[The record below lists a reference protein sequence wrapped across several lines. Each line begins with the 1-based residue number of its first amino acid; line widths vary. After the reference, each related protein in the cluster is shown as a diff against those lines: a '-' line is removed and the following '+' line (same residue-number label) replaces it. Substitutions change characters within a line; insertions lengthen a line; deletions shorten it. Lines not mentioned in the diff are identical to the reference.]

1 MENNKDKKPSSPW
14 KILSDDGT
22 VKTTSD
28 NNSEQVKN
36 DSDKKPEQVKNDS
49 DKKPEPVKN
58 DSDKKPETVK
68 SDSDKKPETVKSDSD
83 KKSEQVK
90 NDSDKKSEPVKNDSD
105 KKSEQVK
112 SDSDKKPEQVKN
124 DSDKKSEQVKND
136 SDKKPEPDK
145 KSEPE
150 KKISRDFLKSL
161 GTTGFAILMAIV
173 VAVAVIPVNMLASR
187 LNVEWDMTPN
197 SFYTGELSDV
207 SKEIIENL
215 SEPVDI
221 YFLMDTA
228 DLDGDYEVGIVLK
241 NTLEKYGEFDNINII
256 SGDPDENPDLFS
268 EFSDKFDSLNKGD
281 IIVKGSNGLV
291 KQVLATNLF
300 LSEPLTSSES
310 DNAEDYQYTFVGENY
325 ITGAIKYVTDGT
337 EPYIYFLKGHGEKTI
352 TEDYTTLTS
361 IFESYGYV
369 VGDVNLKTE
378 PAIPDQTQVIVI
390 AAPETDITDSEY
402 QLLDEYLDNG
412 GHIAF
417 LLSPNGDEV
426 DYTNIDKLMYDFAIG
441 IDYDRVYETDENM
454 YMSGDKYTIAAY
466 LNDVT
471 DSTGS
476 SGAGDENLTW
486 VTEARQLIEQGYTL
500 VMPESR
506 SFYSYD
512 EVAEN
517 NSALTANPI
526 IYASPTARAEN
537 YGGVDKVGNFT
548 DGEIL
553 YLAAYAEDTAR
564 NDAKILVWGNAEFA
578 DDEMYEKGY
587 TVTSLSAFISSVA
600 WLHDSSIDLGIAE
613 KSFTLDYMQINSQS
627 TANKILAV
635 IIFIPVVVAGIGV
648 LVWAR
653 RKNA

>member
-28 NNSEQVKN
+28 NNSEPIKN

-49 DKKPEPVKN
+49 NKKPEQVKN
-58 DSDKKPETVK
+58 DSN
-68 SDSDKKPETVKSDSD
+68 

-90 NDSDKKSEPVKNDSD
+90 N
-105 KKSEQVK
+105 
-112 SDSDKKPEQVKN
+112 DSDKKPEQVKN

-136 SDKKPEPDK
+136 SDKKPEPIKNDSDK
-145 KSEPE
+145 KSEQVKNDSDKKSEQVKNDSDKKSE

-173 VAVAVIPVNMLASR
+173 VAVAVIPVNMLAGR
-187 LNVEWDMTPN
+187 LNIEWDMTPN

-221 YFLMDTA
+221 YFLMDTD
-228 DLDGDYEVGIVLK
+228 DLDGDYEVGMVLK

-369 VGDVNLKTE
+369 VGDVNLQTE
-378 PAIPDQTQVIVI
+378 PAIPEQTQVIVI

-471 DSTGS
+471 DSTGN

-600 WLHDSSIDLGIAE
+600 WLHDSSVDLGIAE
-613 KSFTLDYMQINSQS
+613 KSFSLDYMQINSQS

>member
-22 VKTTSD
+22 VKTTSAETE
-28 NNSEQVKN
+28 NKPAETE
-36 DSDKKPEQVKNDS
+36 KKPVQTE
-49 DKKPEPVKN
+49 KKPIQTE
-58 DSDKKPETVK
+58 KKPAETENK
-68 SDSDKKPETVKSDSD
+68 LIQTENKPVQTENKPAET
-83 KKSEQVK
+83 
-90 NDSDKKSEPVKNDSD
+90 
-105 KKSEQVK
+105 
-112 SDSDKKPEQVKN
+112 
-124 DSDKKSEQVKND
+124 
-136 SDKKPEPDK
+136 
-145 KSEPE
+145 E
-150 KKISRDFLKSL
+150 KKISRDFLKNL

-173 VAVAVIPVNMLASR
+173 VAVAVIPVNMLAGR
-187 LNVEWDMTPN
+187 LNIEWDMTPN

-268 EFSDKFDSLNKGD
+268 EFTDKFDSLNKGD

-337 EPYIYFLKGHGEKTI
+337 EPYIYFLKGHDEKTI

-369 VGDVNLKTE
+369 VDDINLTTE
-378 PAIPDQTQVIVI
+378 PEIPEQTQVIVI
-390 AAPETDITDSEY
+390 AAPKTDITDSEY
-402 QLLDEYLDNG
+402 ELLDKYLDNG
-412 GHIAF
+412 GNIAF

-466 LNDVT
+466 LNDQT
-471 DSTGS
+471 DSS
-476 SGAGDENLTW
+476 SGAGDDNLTW
-486 VTEARQLIEQGYTL
+486 VTEARQLIDQGYTL

-526 IYASPTARAEN
+526 IYASPTARAEDF
-537 YGGVDKVGNFT
+537 GGVDKKGNFT

-587 TVTSLSAFISSVA
+587 TITPISAFISSVA

>member
-369 VGDVNLKTE
+369 VGDVNLQTE